1 MRRAGMRI
9 FPFAFAGLI
18 AASAALADATAQTS
32 RANVV
37 VTSIP
42 AGRLDDALLMLAA
55 EADVS
60 IAFDAT
66 LIGERRTRGV
76 ATPVPLRQALD
87 QLLSGTGLMYKFSA
101 QGDVSVLAAP
111 RPLEPLSAPP
121 AVFDPSLSSD
131 TVIVTGYR
139 DGLDRAEARKRRYDG
154 LVEVISADAVGK
166 LPDAN
171 IADALDR
178 LPSVYRISDQG
189 EGRYLSLRGISEV
202 LDKVTLNGVTIAA
215 SDTDG
220 RSGRAAPLD
229 VLSASA
235 VSDVEIHSVITPDR
249 DPSAIG
255 GLIDVRTPTAHDF
268 QERIAYLTAEI
279 GAADSGEMRD
289 IHAVR
294 GAYSDTFGPDNAFGI
309 YVGGE
314 HWVRE
319 YLSPFYDNAEVVPS
333 SSGTAGLY
341 PDRVILGAS
350 SGRRERTSLTA
361 ALDWRGSDEDALW
374 FRVFTADYNDE
385 EVRPEF
391 LLYRRDA
398 LSASAPDAF
407 SWRGV
412 RVRTETRHELQER
425 PVRQYVLGGRW
436 TLNDDW
442 TLEASINRTSAEERN
457 PLLNYYETLGDI
469 DPLNAASPDIG
480 RFRIVD
486 GRATPDGDLA
496 AADGRS
502 IFDGSFQKLFRIRRI
517 TSEVREDIDTQQVD
531 LHRQGFIGE
540 TPLSIQFG
548 AKHLSRVKSVDDAD
562 NRYNFTGS
570 ETLANPALGR
580 SISDYRWG
588 GPYPL
593 VPDVDFSF
601 GNPAGLEALFSSR
614 PDLFVFDA
622 MSSRANSVEDDYRIR
637 ETIWSGYA
645 MASLDL
651 TSALRLTLGAR
662 VERTNVHATANAFVA
677 SVSASGFNPGDNPSA
692 SLPFAQNDILP
703 TSGERSYTNVSPAVL
718 AKWDDGGDWVFRAS
732 LTHTFARPD
741 YVDLAPISTLSVSVT
756 RDPATAAPVFNAMNE
771 TGNPMLRPIES
782 QNWDVSGQYNLPGG
796 LGWLSLA
803 GFYKSLDSLL
813 FEMEEQ
819 GANVAFAGARF
830 DSYTT
835 VTMSNVGHGHVSG
848 IEMGGRYDFL
858 DAPAPFDG
866 FGILA
871 NAAFIDSSISTP
883 TLPGSRPLVNQA
895 DLIYA
900 TQLYY
905 EADGFQ
911 ARLAYDYQGRAARSH
926 EWSTP
931 TGNNF
936 REPLSRLDLKII
948 VDLDDNWRATLS
960 GTNLTNTAFR
970 NNRSTDP
977 QLVGTG
983 PGYEIYGR
991 EYRLSLTRRW

>member
-9 FPFAFAGLI
+9 FPLALAGLI
-18 AASAALADATAQTS
+18 AASAALAQAAAQTS
-32 RANVV
+32 GVNVV
-37 VTSIP
+37 ISPIP
-42 AGRLDDALLMLAA
+42 PGRLDEALLTLAA
-55 EADVS
+55 KADVS
-60 IAFDAT
+60 IAFDAE

-76 ATPVPLRQALD
+76 VSPVPLRQALD
-87 QLLSGTGLMYKFSA
+87 QLLSGTGLMYKLSA
-101 QGDVSVLAAP
+101 RGDVSVRAAP

-121 AVFDPSLSSD
+121 AVFDPSPSSE

-154 LVEVISADAVGK
+154 LVEVVSADAVGK

-255 GLIDVRTPTAHDF
+255 GLIDMRTPTAHDF
-268 QERIAYLTAEI
+268 NERIAYLTAEI

-319 YLSPFYDNAEVVPS
+319 YLSPFYDNAEVAPS
-333 SSGTAGLY
+333 SSGAAGLF
-341 PDRVILGAS
+341 PDRIILGAS

-361 ALDWRGSDEDALW
+361 ALDWRGGDDNALW
-374 FRVFTADYNDE
+374 FRAFAADYNDE

-391 LLYRRDA
+391 LLYRRDN
-398 LSASAPDAF
+398 LSAKAPDAF

-442 TLEASINRTSAEERN
+442 TLEASVNQTSAEERN

-469 DPLNAASPDIG
+469 DPLNASSPDIG
-480 RFRIVD
+480 RFHIVD
-486 GRATPDGDLA
+486 GRAMPDGDLTA
-496 AADGRS
+496 PDGRS

-517 TSEVREDIDTQQVD
+517 TSEVREDIDTQQID
-531 LHRQGFIGE
+531 LHRRGVING
-540 TPLSIQFG
+540 TPFSIQFG
-548 AKHLSRVKSVDDAD
+548 AKHLARVKSVDDAD
-562 NRYNFTGS
+562 NRYNFIGG
-570 ETLANPALGR
+570 ETLANPAL
-580 SISDYRWG
+580 SQTISDYGWG
-588 GPYPL
+588 GSYPL
-593 VPDVDFSF
+593 VPDIDFSF
-601 GNPAGLEALFSSR
+601 GDPSGLEALFSSR

-622 MSSRANSVEDDYRIR
+622 ASSRANSVEDDYRIR
-637 ETIWSGYA
+637 EIIWSGYA
-645 MASLDL
+645 MGSLDL
-651 TSALRLTLGAR
+651 TPALRLTVGAR
-662 VERTNVHATANAFVA
+662 VERTDVHAAANAFVA
-677 SVSASGFNPGDNPSA
+677 SVLTSDFNPDDSPSA

-718 AKWDDGGDWVFRAS
+718 AKWDDGGDWVFRTS

-741 YVDLAPISTLSVSVT
+741 YVDLAPISTLSVSVV
-756 RDPATAAPVFNAMNE
+756 RDPATAAPTFSATNE
-771 TGNPMLRPIES
+771 TGNPLLRPIES
-782 QNWDVSGQYNLPGG
+782 QNWDVSGQYYLPGDV
-796 LGWLSLA
+796 GWVSVA
-803 GFYKSLDSLL
+803 GFYKSLDGIL
-813 FEMEEQ
+813 FETKERRS
-819 GANVAFAGARF
+819 NVAFAGAQF
-830 DSYTT
+830 DNYVT
-835 VTMSNVGHGHVSG
+835 VTMANVGSGHVSG
-848 IEMGGRYDFL
+848 IEVAGRYDFL

-866 FGILA
+866 FGVLA
-871 NAAFIDSSISTP
+871 NAAFIDSSISTA
-883 TLPGSRPLVNQA
+883 TLPGTRPLVNQA

-900 TQLYY
+900 AQLYY
-905 EADGFQ
+905 EAPGFQ

-936 REPLSRLDLKII
+936 REPLSRLDLKIV

-960 GTNLTNTAFR
+960 GINLTNAPFR
-970 NNRSTDP
+970 NNRSTAP
-977 QLVGTG
+977 ELVGTG
-983 PGYEIYGR
+983 PGYEVYGR